1 MKYDKDIKMTY
12 KNILVAVSNN
22 DEDNILLKKAYEM
35 AKNFNAGLTAIHID
49 EGLSHLYPGVYSH
62 FSEEMFDGLKNASD
76 RRLFDRLKDF
86 KNIRLRIEQ
95 GTIPETLLSLVQE
108 EGFDLLICGH
118 HHTFINRLM
127 PAYRGLINKSQ
138 ADLLIIPLSDK

>member
-76 RRLFDRLKDF
+76 RRLVDRLKDF

-127 PAYRGLINKSQ
+127 PAYRGLINKSA
-138 ADLLIIPLSDK
+138 ADLLIIPLSDE

>member
-1 MKYDKDIKMTY
+1 MTY

-35 AKNFNAGLTAIHID
+35 AKNFNASLTAIHID
-49 EGLSHLYPGVYSH
+49 DGLSHLYPGVYSH

-76 RRLFDRLKDF
+76 RRLFERLKGF
-86 KNIRLRIEQ
+86 AGIKLRVEQ
-95 GTIPETLLSLVQE
+95 GTMPETLISLVQK

-127 PAYRGLINKSQ
+127 PAYRGLINKSA
-138 ADLLIIPLSDK
+138 ADLLIIPLSDE

>member
-22 DEDNILLKKAYEM
+22 DEDNTLLKKAYEM

-76 RRLFDRLKDF
+76 RRLVDRLKDF

-127 PAYRGLINKSQ
+127 PAYRGLINKSA
-138 ADLLIIPLSDK
+138 ADLLIIPLSDE

>member
-1 MKYDKDIKMTY
+1 MKYDMDIKMTY

-35 AKNFNAGLTAIHID
+35 AKNFNASLTAIHID
-49 EGLSHLYPGVYSH
+49 DGLSHLYPGVYSH
-62 FSEEMFDGLKNASD
+62 FSEDMFDGLKNASD
-76 RRLFDRLKDF
+76 RRLFKRLKGF
-86 KNIRLRIEQ
+86 AGIKLRVEQ
-95 GTIPETLLSLVQE
+95 GTIPETLISLVQK

-127 PAYRGLINKSQ
+127 PAYRGLINKST
-138 ADLLIIPLSDK
+138 ADLLIIPLSGT

>member
-1 MKYDKDIKMTY
+1 MTY
-12 KNILVAVSNN
+12 KNILVTVSNN

-127 PAYRGLINKSQ
+127 PAYRGLINKSP

>member
-1 MKYDKDIKMTY
+1 MTY

-35 AKNFNAGLTAIHID
+35 AKNFNASLTAIHIND
-49 EGLSHLYPGVYSH
+49 GLNHLYPGVYSH

-95 GTIPETLLSLVQE
+95 GTIPETLLNLIQK

-127 PAYRGLINKSQ
+127 PAYRGLINKSS
-138 ADLLIIPLSDK
+138 ADLLVIPLPDV

>member
-22 DEDNILLKKAYEM
+22 DEDNTLLKKAYEM
-35 AKNFNAGLTAIHID
+35 AKNFNAGLTVIHID

-76 RRLFDRLKDF
+76 RRLVDRLKDF

-127 PAYRGLINKSQ
+127 PAYRGLINKSA
-138 ADLLIIPLSDK
+138 ADLLIIPLSDE

>member
-1 MKYDKDIKMTY
+1 
-12 KNILVAVSNN
+12 
-22 DEDNILLKKAYEM
+22 
-35 AKNFNAGLTAIHID
+35 
-49 EGLSHLYPGVYSH
+49 
-62 FSEEMFDGLKNASD
+62 LKNASD

-127 PAYRGLINKSQ
+127 PAYRGLINKSP

>member
-127 PAYRGLINKSQ
+127 PAYRGLINKSP